1 MKRMG
6 RTSLLSALLLALV
19 VANAGLARPPALPR
33 FFECELDASDVPAL
47 YGRATLRFS
56 VTRTYDCREGT
67 ELTVE
72 VKTSENLRCLG
83 QRTWSFPHE
92 PMARRSVDI
101 VIDIPPDD
109 TSYVDISMVC
119 GKARDHLKRYFVTT
133 GEKLEIWAGRPRRR
147 AGGTKPTPPDTTKYE
162 IRIDLREPFR
172 LEHMRNVEEF
182 LNEPLRADGD
192 SGFYRFRAD
201 KRLIRKLIGE
211 KFGVELLEEVPGLQV
226 PPTETR

>member
-147 AGGTKPTPPDTTKYE
+147 TTKPTPLDTTKYE
-162 IRIDLREPFR
+162 IRIDLRDTARYAYIKQYEEQLGP
-172 LEHMRNVEEF
+172 LVET
-182 LNEPLRADGD
+182 PD
-192 SGFYRFRAD
+192 SGFYRMRVTRESIREFRME
-201 KRLIRKLIGE
+201 G
-211 KFGVELLEEVPGLQV
+211 FGVELLEEVPGLQV
-226 PPTETR
+226 PPPETR